1 MSIREQFQV
10 KARELERRAAKARE
24 ARDEA
29 KDAPGDPMPAAV
41 RDQAVRPRD
50 TVDRPFEE

>member
-1 MSIREQFQV
+1 MSIREQFQD

-29 KDAPGDPMPAAV
+29 KDGPVDPLPTPVREQAGRPGDT
-41 RDQAVRPRD
+41 R
-50 TVDRPFEE
+50 DRPFEE

>member
-1 MSIREQFQV
+1 MSIRQQFQD

-29 KDAPGDPMPAAV
+29 KDVPGDPMPAAV
-41 RDQAVRPRD
+41 RDRAARSRD
-50 TVDRPFEE
+50 TFDRPFEE

>member
-24 ARDEA
+24 ARDEVKA
-29 KDAPGDPMPAAV
+29 APGDPMPSAV
-41 RDQAVRPRD
+41 RDQAARPGD
-50 TVDRPFEE
+50 TLDGPFEK